1 MKKVCF
7 NIYLFVCFSNT
18 ELKFSPNNKMSGHDN
33 GDLSSCQVNPESIY
47 GSYIEDSYTG
57 DLVGDYH
64 NDESEYQDNQDQE
77 QWAINENM
85 NNEIEFDFDSFGPES
100 IIYTGNTNESTPKD
114 KNKKPNEQGIF
125 NILSIIFINF

>member
-1 MKKVCF
+1 
-7 NIYLFVCFSNT
+7 
-18 ELKFSPNNKMSGHDN
+18 MSGHDN

-77 QWAINENM
+77 QWAINENI

-125 NILSIIFINF
+125 NILSIIFIYFLYF